1 MKDRRKK
8 RKKEELRK
16 LVEGIKEWE
25 EENARN
31 RDESDGI

>member
-25 EENARN
+25 EKNARN